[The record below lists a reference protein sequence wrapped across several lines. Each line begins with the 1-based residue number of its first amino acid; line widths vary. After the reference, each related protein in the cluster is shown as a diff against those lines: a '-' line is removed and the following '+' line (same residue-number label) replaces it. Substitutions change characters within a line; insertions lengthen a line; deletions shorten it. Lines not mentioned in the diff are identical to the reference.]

1 MKTCHQGDGLIHTES
16 DDSQSLH
23 SVREGFNRVSRG
35 FYGPLDWVATLD

>member
-23 SVREGFNRVSRG
+23 GIREGFNRVSRG
-35 FYGPLDWVATLD
+35 GYGSLAWVATLD

>member
-23 SVREGFNRVSRG
+23 SVREGFNRVSG
-35 FYGPLDWVATLD
+35 VFNGPLDWFATLD